1 MGGRRAVTAAPSGR
15 RIGVTDDS
23 ASTGDTGGGE
33 GAPPEVTAEAATR
46 LLEKLRTFVSSEL
59 DPDEQALLA
68 VLLAP
73 GVAMAYPDDEVVGF
87 SVDWRANALPE
98 KLATVLREGGLRV
111 EGL

>member
-1 MGGRRAVTAAPSGR
+1 VSDDEAPVGAAADPPAGG
-15 RIGVTDDS
+15 DD
-23 ASTGDTGGGE
+23 TR
-33 GAPPEVTAEAATR
+33 TAEAATR
-46 LLEKLRTFVSSEL
+46 LLDKLRVFVTDQL

-98 KLATVLREGGLRV
+98 ALAVTLREGGLRV
-111 EGL
+111 EGF

>member
-1 MGGRRAVTAAPSGR
+1 M
-15 RIGVTDDS
+15 
-23 ASTGDTGGGE
+23 
-33 GAPPEVTAEAATR
+33 AEQ
-46 LLEKLRTFVSSEL
+46 L
-59 DPDEQALLA
+59 DEDERALLA

-98 KLATVLREGGLRV
+98 ALAVTLREGGLRV